1 MKNLLSK
8 IKYAILAIFLMA
20 LSCQKEDCLIIDPP
34 EENKLVIELS
44 VNKLYWGE
52 TGASGELNGEYKEYG
67 TAEYAVDSNGVYGMA
82 ISEFVWYENST
93 WAAREVIALDN
104 IVELTTVGDTIELVG
119 QEISSTEPLIR
130 LFHMYLDGDA
140 GAECYNID
148 DSAGSKSW
156 LLINYYNSTNN
167 VIVGELNLS
176 LEISD
181 DCPPKYDPDAPDY
194 ITVRNFRFRAK
205 LRE

>member
-1 MKNLLSK
+1 MKNLFSK
-8 IKYAILAIFLMA
+8 SMYAALLLFLLA

-52 TGASGELNGEYKEYG
+52 SGASGEVNGENKEYG
-67 TAEYAVDSNGVYGMA
+67 TAEYAVDSTGVYGMA
-82 ISEFVWYENST
+82 ISEFVWHENST

-104 IVELTTVGDTIELVG
+104 IVELTTVGDTIELVR
-119 QEISSTEPLIR
+119 QELTSSEPVVR
-130 LFHMYLDGDA
+130 LFRMYLDGNTV
-140 GAECYNID
+140 AECYNID
-148 DSAGSKSW
+148 ESADTKSW
-156 LLINYYNSTNN
+156 LLINYHNSTNK

-176 LEISD
+176 LKISD

-194 ITVRNFRFRAK
+194 ITVRNLRFRAK